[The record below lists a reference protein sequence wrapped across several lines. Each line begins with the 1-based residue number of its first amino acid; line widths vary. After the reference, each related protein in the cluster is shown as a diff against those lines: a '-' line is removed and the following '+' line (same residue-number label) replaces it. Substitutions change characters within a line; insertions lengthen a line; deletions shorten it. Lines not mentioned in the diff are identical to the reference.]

1 MNKNKFVNITSL
13 KKVTGKKGLLYVE
26 IPENKIIFWDSYGYI
41 AGVTKLE
48 YFEEIKNKINCTKKA
63 IEEIPFG
70 VKRAVTKTKDFCWIQ
85 DMKIIYKTK
94 DNKLINFYSSY
105 SCEFLIGID
114 TKLLSILSD
123 EKKYRFY
130 TEGAKQ
136 PVYCYF
142 QDEQDFEFI
151 IAPYAFDATGLKEKV
166 KYMRELL
173 S

>member
-1 MNKNKFVNITSL
+1 MGYCMLKFQ
-13 KKVTGKKGLLYVE
+13 
-26 IPENKIIFWDSYGYI
+26 KIKSFWDSYGYI
-41 AGVTKLE
+41 AGVTKVE

-63 IEEIPFG
+63 TEEIPFG

-123 EKKYRFY
+123 EKNI
-130 TEGAKQ
+130 
-136 PVYCYF
+136 V
-142 QDEQDFEFI
+142 FI
-151 IAPYAFDATGLKEKV
+151 QMGLNSQYIVIFKMNKILN
-166 KYMRELL
+166 LL
-173 S
+173 LRRMLLMQQG